1 MPALTL
7 PVLERTGSGCHSTE
21 QTGDTMKR
29 ITIAGLVL
37 LVVLAVAA
45 PVVTGS
51 LTRSSWGQMTDEF
64 NRGAASAAVL
74 ENLEYDRGYLSTEV
88 LSKLTLDAPE
98 LEEPVDV
105 FLRSSIAHGLT
116 SARIET
122 RLDEDRHQAALS
134 LFDQDKPV
142 LISHAHWN
150 GDFESILMVPGVDRQ
165 KEGMTFRWAPLDADF
180 AVSDSGESASIH
192 SSWAGLEVTQGA
204 NFLRLGQV
212 SVAEDMSRLV
222 GEVWTGEVAFSVAEL
237 SANLAGSG
245 RFSVEDATLLA
256 RTVEEGDGRL
266 KNQMDIGVAAVEAN
280 GQSFSDIQMRFVAE
294 NFDIEATNQVLLAAN
309 RLNGISRDASAAEQ
323 AAQHLELFSSMMDA
337 VRTLMAHGLAVG
349 IPTMVVNAP
358 GGAAEL
364 EFHFAHPELDAAGRA
379 AMGSI
384 FQHSTGGLSLKVP
397 ASMLE
402 QLPVT
407 FQQRLFQLY
416 QQGVLLEKD
425 GIFLLNVDLEG
436 MTLNVNGQPIPVPP
450 LI

>member
-1 MPALTL
+1 
-7 PVLERTGSGCHSTE
+7 
-21 QTGDTMKR
+21 MKR
-29 ITIAGLVL
+29 ITVAGLIL
-37 LVVLAVAA
+37 LVGLAVAV

-74 ENLEYDRGYLSTEV
+74 ENLEYDRGYLSTEI
-88 LSKLTLDAPE
+88 LSKVTLDAPE
-98 LEEPVDV
+98 VEEPVEV

-122 RLDEDRHQAALS
+122 RLDEERHQAALS
-134 LFDQDKPV
+134 LFDQDKPF
-142 LISHAHWN
+142 LISRVHWN
-150 GDFESILMVPGVDRQ
+150 GDLESTLTVPGVDRQ
-165 KEGMTFRWAPLDADF
+165 KDGVTFRWAPLDADF
-180 AVSDSGESASIH
+180 AVRDSGDSASIH

-212 SVAEDMSRLV
+212 SVAENMSRLA
-222 GEVWTGEVAFSVAEL
+222 GEVWTGDVAFSVAEL
-237 SANLAGSG
+237 SANMAGSG
-245 RFSVEDATLLA
+245 RFSIENATLLA
-256 RTVEEGDGRL
+256 RTLEQDDGRL
-266 KNQMDIGVAAVEAN
+266 KNQMDVGVDAVEAN

-294 NFDIEATNQVLLAAN
+294 NFDVDATNQVLLAAN
-309 RLNGISRDASAAEQ
+309 RLNGISRDASAPEQ
-323 AAQHLELFSSMMDA
+323 AVRHLELFSDMMDA

-358 GGAAEL
+358 SGTAEL
-364 EFHFAHPELDAAGRA
+364 EFHFSHPELDSAGRA

-384 FQHSTGGLSLKVP
+384 FQHSIGALRLKVP

-402 QLPVT
+402 QLPVA
-407 FQQRLFQLY
+407 FQQQLFQLY

-425 GIFLLNVDLEG
+425 DMFLMNIDLKG